1 VVDCQSQEAG
11 LAGLSEMS
19 VAEFFHEYMQ
29 GTERKDKTIKKLKD
43 WPAYTEFL
51 EKFPDLYADFHQ
63 AMPVPD
69 YTRRDGVW
77 NISAHVSRLC
87 LAMGKR
93 LARELTSSSW
103 SQFPSDRGIPDIG
116 PKMYNAF
123 VSGPPGIVVSH
134 R

>member
-19 VAEFFHEYMQ
+19 VADFFREYMK
-29 GTERKDKTIKKLKD
+29 GTEREDKTIKKLKD

-77 NISAHVSRLC
+77 NVSAHVSGFCQQGR
-87 LAMGKR
+87 KR
-93 LARELTSSSW
+93 
-103 SQFPSDRGIPDIG
+103 
-116 PKMYNAF
+116 
-123 VSGPPGIVVSH
+123 
-134 R
+134 